1 MSKQFKN
8 VKPGDKI
15 YKVCAYNYKTRIIT
29 KKVKEVYGKYVED
42 GCKVRILC
50 ACIDSEY
57 YQNLFNSIAGDSSI
71 HKDKF
76 APNTYICTNIEDAK
90 IVCKNLANEIISKAE
105 KEMEK
110 LSNRV
115 DKWRSHMEELS
126 DDNYIIV

>member
-1 MSKQFKN
+1 MNKQFKD

-15 YKVCAYNYKTRIIT
+15 YKVCVYDYKTRIIT
-29 KKVKEVYGKYVED
+29 KKVKEVYGKD
-42 GCKVRILC
+42 GCKFRILC

-57 YQNLFNSIAGDSSI
+57 YQNLFGSITGDSSI
-71 HKDKF
+71 NKSKF

-90 IVCKNLANEIISKAE
+90 IVCKSLANEIISKAE

-115 DKWRSHMEELS
+115 DKWRSHTKELYEG
-126 DDNYIIV
+126 NYIIV

>member
-1 MSKQFKN
+1 MNKQFKD

-15 YKVCAYNYKTRIIT
+15 YKVCVYDYKTRIIT

-50 ACIDSEY
+50 VSKDSEY
-57 YQNLFNSIAGDSSI
+57 YQNLFVSIAGDSSI

-76 APNTYICTNIEDAK
+76 TPNTYICTNIEDAK
-90 IVCKNLANEIISKAE
+90 IVCKKLANEIISKAE

-115 DKWRSHMEELS
+115 DKWRSHMKALY
-126 DDNYIIV
+126 DDNYTIV

>member
-1 MSKQFKN
+1 MNKQFKD

-57 YQNLFNSIAGDSSI
+57 YQNLFASIAGDSSI

-76 APNTYICTNIEDAK
+76 TPNTYICSNIEDAK
-90 IVCKNLANEIISKAE
+90 IVCRRLSQEIIAKAE
-105 KEMEK
+105 KEVEK
-110 LSNRV
+110 LSNRIN
-115 DKWRSHMEELS
+115 KWRSHTKELY
-126 DDNYIIV
+126 DGNYIII